1 MIEGMCSYRPDDA
14 HRIAA
19 FLRDVH
25 RQDPRFDGPEDDAFA
40 AFVAQP
46 SNRGGADFVIAT
58 VHGEIAAVL
67 LSARAS
73 EMDRDRDVRSF
84 KVIVHP
90 DARGRGLGERLL
102 AAAERQ
108 DPAGKVVW
116 RTVIDAELRALGSVL
131 EHRGYGLKQTIL
143 LMRRTGIPPMMGTL
157 PPGLT
162 LRDADPVRDA
172 EVITQLYNVAHRS
185 AFGFAPI
192 SQADLQATLGAP
204 GGRLMVVESVDG
216 EVIGSAQTLP
226 FYDRVGVLHALEIAP
241 HWQGRGL
248 GKYLAKAAIEALA
261 QSGFRTVDLA
271 VDAENGPAVGLY
283 RGLGFVVA
291 RRDLTYE
298 AGGR

>member
-1 MIEGMCSYRPDDA
+1 MEGLRSYRPDDDA
-14 HRIAA
+14 RIAA

-25 RQDPRFDGPEDDAFA
+25 LHDPRFDCPEDDAFA

-46 SNRGGADFVIAT
+46 SNRAGADFVIAT
-58 VHGEIAAVL
+58 FQGDIAGVL

-73 EMDRDRDVRSF
+73 EVDRHREVRSF
-84 KVIVHP
+84 KVIIHP
-90 DARGRGLGERLL
+90 NVRGRGIGERLI

-108 DPAGKVVW
+108 DQAGEVVW
-116 RTVIDAELRALGSVL
+116 RTVIYAELQELGSVL
-131 EHRGYGLKQTIL
+131 ERRGYGLKQTIL
-143 LMRRTGIPPMMGTL
+143 HMRRTGVPPMLGAL
-157 PPGLT
+157 PAGVT

-172 EVITQLYNVAHRS
+172 QVITQLYNLAHRR

-192 SQADLQATLGAP
+192 SRTDLRATLGAP
-204 GGRLMVVESVDG
+204 GGRLMVIETAD

-226 FYDRVGVLHALEIAP
+226 FYDRVGLLNALQIAP

-283 RGLGFVVA
+283 RGLGFGVA

-298 AGGR
+298 AEGR